1 MITRELL
8 KTEIDFIQDE
18 YLDVLYRFM
27 KSLEMSLKEL
37 LRVERQSMKRVQK
50 LEGIWEG
57 LGFERI
63 SDVETSIREIRQ
75 DSEESLVRRIAK
87 CST

>member
-8 KTEIDFIQDE
+8 KTEIDRIQDE
-18 YLDVLYRFM
+18 YLDALYRFM
-27 KSLEMSLKEL
+27 KSLEMSLND
-37 LRVERQSMKRVQK
+37 LRIEKQPMKRVQQ

-63 SDVETSIREIRQ
+63 SDVETSIRELRQ
-75 DSEESLVRRIAK
+75 DSEESLLRRLAK
-87 CST
+87 CGM